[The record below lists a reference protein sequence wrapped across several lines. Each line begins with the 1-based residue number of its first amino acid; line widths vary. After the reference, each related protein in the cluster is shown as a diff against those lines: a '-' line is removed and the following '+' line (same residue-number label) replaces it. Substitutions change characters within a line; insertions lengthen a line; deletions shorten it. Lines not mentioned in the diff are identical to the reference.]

1 MVIVEP
7 ALFYLLLRGVGLK
20 KREMWVVLDAFVL
33 SGLALALF
41 GLWQYAFDPASL
53 ITAEGG
59 LMRVRSVFGSPNNLA
74 LYLGRIIPLLFA
86 MLLLGKENGTRR
98 WLYTLFLLPL
108 GVVVLLSFSKGALI
122 LGLPAAFLFIFWRW
136 QQANGRRTWPWV
148 ILFGVLGAAVFAL
161 ALQIPQIAGR
171 IDPRSQTGL
180 FRLHLWQASLNMIKE
195 HLWFGVGLDNFLYA
209 YRGRYILDA
218 AWQEPNLNHPHNIFL
233 DFGTRL
239 GVLGLVTG
247 VWLFWEAG
255 RRLWRRAVQ
264 VTAVWQPVLVGFG
277 GSLVAILF
285 HGLVDHS
292 FFLVDLA
299 YAFMLILGTAV
310 WLTRLPD

>member
-1 MVIVEP
+1 
-7 ALFYLLLRGVGLK
+7 
-20 KREMWVVLDAFVL
+20 
-33 SGLALALF
+33 
-41 GLWQYAFDPASL
+41 
-53 ITAEGG
+53 
-59 LMRVRSVFGSPNNLA
+59 
-74 LYLGRIIPLLFA
+74 
-86 MLLLGKENGTRR
+86 
-98 WLYTLFLLPL
+98 L
-108 GVVVLLSFSKGALI
+108 GV
-122 LGLPAAFLFIFWRW
+122 AAFTI
-136 QQANGRRTWPWV
+136 
-148 ILFGVLGAAVFAL
+148 

-180 FRLHLWQASLNMIKE
+180 FRLQLWQAGLNMVKE
-195 HLWFGVGLDNFLYA
+195 HPWFGVGLDNFLYA

-233 DFGTRL
+233 DFATRL
-239 GVLGLVTG
+239 GVFGLLAG
-247 VWLFWEAG
+247 FWLFWEAG
-255 RRLWRRAVQ
+255 KRLWRRAER

-310 WLTRLPD
+310 WLERRNN